1 MKPHMAAVA
10 VIVTNWN
17 TRGLLAECLTSI
29 DETADARE
37 VETVVVD
44 NGSSDGSPE
53 MVRARFPRARLIAN
67 RDNLGFARA
76 NNQAIAATA
85 TPYVLM
91 LNSDA
96 RLRPGALQ
104 QLLERMAAAPRA
116 GIIGAQLCSP
126 DGSFQSSHARFPNLG
141 REALILSGIGRA
153 VYGPWYPSFG
163 PHVDRGPRIVEWV
176 SGACMLA
183 RRTALD
189 AVGGFD
195 EGYFLYG
202 EEMDLCYALRQAGWQ
217 VWYEPGAV
225 ADHHGAASS
234 ARIPVTM
241 EARLYSGR
249 IRFFRKHYGSVAAC
263 LLAVELY
270 ALTPPK
276 IALHGLLRAVS
287 GGRLGREVISLR
299 TLRQAVRAGLGAAS
313 LRPPSA
319 DPAAPPLSEETE

>member
-1 MKPHMAAVA
+1 MKRCMASVA
-10 VIVTNWN
+10 VIVTSWN
-17 TRGLLAECLTSI
+17 TRELLAECLASV
-29 DETADARE
+29 EGTADPRD

-44 NGSSDGSPE
+44 NGSSDGSPD
-53 MVRARFPRARLIAN
+53 MVRAHFPRARLIAN

-76 NNQAIAATA
+76 NNQAIAATT

-96 RLRPGALQ
+96 RLHPGALS
-104 QLLERMAAAPRA
+104 LLVDRMAAAPRA
-116 GIIGAQLCSP
+116 GLVGAQLCSP
-126 DGSFQSSHARFPNLG
+126 HGAFQSSHARFPNLG

-163 PHVDRGPRIVEWV
+163 PDADPEPRIVDWV

-183 RRTALD
+183 RRAALD

-217 VWYEPGAV
+217 VWYEPAAV

-234 ARIPVTM
+234 RRIHVTK

-249 IRFFRKHYGSVAAC
+249 MRFFRKHYGPTAAR

-270 ALTPPK
+270 LLTPPK

-299 TLRQAVRAGLGAAS
+299 ALRAAVRAGARDAAPRRAAGDS
-313 LRPPSA
+313 
-319 DPAAPPLSEETE
+319 AAPPLGEESE